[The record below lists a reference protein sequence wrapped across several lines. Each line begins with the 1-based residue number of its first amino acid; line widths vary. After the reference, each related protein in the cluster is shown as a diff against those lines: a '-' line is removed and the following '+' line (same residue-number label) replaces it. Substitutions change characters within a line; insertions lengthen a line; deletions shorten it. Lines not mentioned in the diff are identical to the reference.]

1 MKPRELPPP
10 VVPTPLLPW
19 LLTALHPTNRTRVK
33 ELLRSGRVHVNG
45 VATTRHDH
53 PLTPADRVAIAP
65 ETSPQA
71 AALARHGIAILYED
85 AHLIAIDKPAGL
97 LTVATA
103 GEKTETAFALLH
115 AHHRDRPFVVHRL
128 DRDTSG
134 VLLFAKSPAVRD
146 ALQEAWDSAEKTY
159 LAAVDGVPD
168 PPEGTVDNFLAE
180 GKDLR
185 VRSVRETAEG
195 AKRAVSRYRVVVR
208 AGRLSLVEVRID
220 TGRKH
225 QIRVHLAGLGCP
237 VIGDRLYGNGVNP
250 AGRLGLHARRLA
262 FDHPTTGERVTVE
275 AVFPVGL
282 RKWFPSGVVW

>member
-19 LLTALHPTNRTRVK
+19 LLTALHPMNRTRVK
-33 ELLRSGRVHVNG
+33 ELLRSGRVLVNG
-45 VATTRHDH
+45 TSTTRHDH
-53 PLTPADRVAIAP
+53 PLTPADRVGIAP
-65 ETSPQA
+65 EAPPQA
-71 AALARHGIAILYED
+71 AALGRHGITVLYED
-85 AHLIAIDKPAGL
+85 AHVIAIDKPSGL
-97 LTVATA
+97 LTVATD
-103 GEKTETAFALLH
+103 GEKTATAFALLH

-146 ALQEAWDSAEKTY
+146 RLQEAWDSAEKTY
-159 LAAVDGVPD
+159 LAVVDGVPD

-185 VRSVRETAEG
+185 VRAVRESAEH
-195 AKRAVSRYRVVVR
+195 AKRAVSRYRVLSR
-208 AGRLSLVEVRID
+208 AGRLALVEVRIE

-237 VIGDRLYGNGVNP
+237 VIGDRLYGTGANP

-262 FDHPTTGERVTVE
+262 FDHPASGHRVTVE
-275 AVFPVGL
+275 AAFPVGL
-282 RKWFPSGVVW
+282 QKWFPHGVA

>member
-10 VVPTPLLPW
+10 VSPTPLLPW
-19 LLTALHPTNRTRVK
+19 LLTTLHPMNRTRVK

-45 VATTRHDH
+45 ASTTRHDH

-71 AALARHGIAILYED
+71 AALGQHGIAILYED
-85 AHLIAIDKPAGL
+85 SHLIAIDKPAGL
-97 LTVATA
+97 LTVATD
-103 GEKTETAFALLH
+103 GEKTATAFALLH
-115 AHHRDRPFVVHRL
+115 AHHRERPFVVHRL

-134 VLLFAKSPAVRD
+134 VLLFAKTPTVRD

-159 LAAVDGVPD
+159 LAVVDGVPD
-168 PPEGTVDNFLAE
+168 PPEGAVENFLAE

-185 VRSVRETAEG
+185 VRPVRDTVEH
-195 AKRAVSRYRVVVR
+195 AKRAVSRYRVVSR
-208 AGRLSLVEVRID
+208 AGRLTLLEVRIE

-262 FDHPTTGERVTVE
+262 FDHPATGQRVTVE
-275 AVFPVGL
+275 AAFPVEL
-282 RKWFPSGVVW
+282 RKWFPHGVA